1 MKIRLLAL
9 SLLASSLA
17 FADDIKQLAP
27 TVVTATRVETNSFDL
42 PMSIEV
48 TDYEKIQEGQLKA
61 NLSETSSRVPGVVVN
76 NRNNPGQD
84 LAIQIRGFGA
94 RSAFGVRG
102 VRLYA
107 DGIPLTMPDG
117 QGQTGT
123 FNLDTASRVEY
134 LKGPFSSLYGNS
146 SGGVVQLFTKDG
158 SKDASVNA
166 DATFGSYGLS
176 RESLTYS
183 GSSNKSNYIANFSTY
198 SMDGYR
204 DQSKTRRDTFN
215 AKFNFNISDSTKL
228 TLVTTMLDQPDNL
241 DPGGLTAAQVAS
253 NRTQANPN
261 AITFNT
267 RVTKRHEQAGLVLD
281 HTFNENNSF
290 HLMSYYGQ
298 RANQQFQS
306 TSVNGQLDDR
316 SGGAVVE
323 IKRDFGGLDLNWAHQ
338 SLVANMPFKFTTGLD
353 FNKDND
359 RRLGYENFTSTGTY
373 GSANQVTYAPGC
385 GTNTNTDSSTYTI
398 TCGVKGRL
406 RRDEDNTVFNIDKY
420 FQAALDVNSK
430 WALNFGVRQSKVS
443 FKNND
448 YYGNINPITLYTEK
462 KGLATATT
470 ATNNI
475 FTCPSSG
482 DCYEAAT
489 NANQKSNGNE
499 TGSRVFR
506 ETTNVLGTVFKLT
519 DTLNVFG
526 NIGQSF
532 ETPTFSEMS
541 YNSSGTFNNTLI
553 PASSNQYEIGFKTLI
568 FGNTLINASTYK
580 INTANEIS
588 LKSQSGGQSV
598 YQNINSSER
607 KGFEFSL
614 DSNLAKNLN
623 LFASYSY
630 LDAKFTSSFTSCIP
644 FAGTQGSCIA
654 GIPSA
659 ASGGTETIAA
669 GAKIPGTYQ
678 QTAYTELSWKY
689 PSLGFSS
696 ALEARAN
703 SSTNVAFKSSY
714 GVAPGY
720 AVAAWRG
727 GFTQKIDKW
736 KVTEFLRI
744 DNLLDKE
751 YIGSVRVADLNSA
764 YYEVAPTRNWLLGV
778 NANYTF

>member
-373 GSANQVTYAPGC
+373 GSASQITYAPGC
-385 GTNTNTDSSTYTI
+385 GTNTNSDATTYII

-448 YYGNINPITLYTEK
+448 YYGNNGNISLYTEK
-462 KGLATATT
+462 TSIATLQSSGVY
-470 ATNNI
+470 
-475 FTCPSSG
+475 TCPTTG
-482 DCYEAAT
+482 DCYAINGT
-489 NANQKSNGNE
+489 QRSNINE
-499 TGSRVFR
+499 TGSRVYR

-519 DTLNVFG
+519 DTLNLFG
-526 NIGQSF
+526 NLGQSF

-553 PASSNQYEIGFKTLI
+553 PATSNQYEIGIKTLI
-568 FGNTLINASTYK
+568 FGNTLINASAYK

-614 DSNLAKNLN
+614 DSNLANNLN
-623 LFASYSY
+623 LYASYSY

-644 FAGTQGSCIA
+644 FAGTQSLCLA
-654 GIPSA
+654 GNPTAS
-659 ASGGTETIAA
+659 SGGTETISA

-689 PSLGFSS
+689 PLLGFST
-696 ALEARAN
+696 ALEGRAN

-714 GVAPGY
+714 GVVPGY

-736 KVTEFLRI
+736 KVTEFVRI

-751 YIGSVRVADLNSA
+751 FIGSVRVADLNSA
-764 YYEVAPTRNWLLGV
+764 YYEVAPKRNWLLGL
-778 NANYTF
+778 NASYTF

>member
-1 MKIRLLAL
+1 
-9 SLLASSLA
+9 
-17 FADDIKQLAP
+17 
-27 TVVTATRVETNSFDL
+27 
-42 PMSIEV
+42 MSIEV

-158 SKDASVNA
+158 SKEANVNA

-183 GSSNKSNYIANFSTY
+183 GSSDKSNYIANFSTY

-215 AKFNFNISDSTKL
+215 AKVNFNISDATKL
-228 TLVTTMLDQPDNL
+228 SLVTTMLDQPDNL

-281 HTFNENNSF
+281 HKVNENNSLRF
-290 HLMSYYGQ
+290 MSYYGQ

-316 SGGAVVE
+316 SGGGVVE
-323 IKRDFGGLDLNWAHQ
+323 IKRDFGGLDLNWTHN
-338 SLVANMPFKFTTGLD
+338 SLMDNMPFKFTTGLD

-359 RRLGYENFTSTGTY
+359 RRKGFENFTATGVY
-373 GSANQVTYAPGC
+373 GTALNGQNTYAPGC
-385 GTNTNTDSSTYTI
+385 GSNTNLSGDLATYAI

-420 FQAALDVNSK
+420 FQAALDINSK
-430 WALNFGVRQSKVS
+430 WALNFGIRQSKVS

-448 YYGNINPITLYTEK
+448 YYVNSGNINLYTEK
-462 KGLATATT
+462 SSSGLAALVDGVYECPTVGVCYK
-470 ATNNI
+470 TN
-475 FTCPSSG
+475 PS
-482 DCYEAAT
+482 
-489 NANQKSNGNE
+489 QQINGNE

-506 ETTNVLGTVFKLT
+506 ETTNVIGSVFKLT
-519 DTLNVFG
+519 DTLNIFG

-541 YNSSGTFNNTLI
+541 YNSNGTFNNTLT
-553 PASSNQYEIGFKTLI
+553 PATSNQYEIGVKALL

-623 LFASYSY
+623 LYASYSY
-630 LDAKFTSSFTSCIP
+630 LDAKFTSDFTSCIP
-644 FAGTQGSCIA
+644 FQGTQTLCLA
-654 GIPSA
+654 GNPTSS
-659 ASGGTETIAA
+659 SGGTETIAS

-678 QTAYTELSWKY
+678 HTAYTELNWKY
-689 PSLGFSS
+689 SPLGFST
-696 ALEARAN
+696 ALEARAY

-714 GVAPGY
+714 GVVPGY
-720 AVAAWRG
+720 AVTAWRG

-736 KVTEFLRI
+736 KVTEFVRI

-751 YIGSVRVADLNSA
+751 YIGSIRVADLNSA
-764 YYEVAPTRNWLLGV
+764 YYEAAPTRNWLIGV

>member
-1 MKIRLLAL
+1 MKFRLLFL

-17 FADDIKQLAP
+17 FADDVKQLAP

-158 SKDASVNA
+158 SKDANVSV
-166 DATFGSYGLS
+166 DATLGSYGLS

-183 GSSNKSNYIANFSTY
+183 GSSDKSNYIANFSTY

-215 AKFNFNISDSTKL
+215 AKVNFNISDATKL
-228 TLVTTMLDQPDNL
+228 SLVTTMLDQPDNL

-261 AITFNT
+261 AINFNT

-281 HTFNENNSF
+281 HKFNESNSLRF
-290 HLMSYYGQ
+290 MSYYGQ

-316 SGGAVVE
+316 SGGGVVE
-323 IKRDFGGLDLNWAHQ
+323 IKRDFGGLDLNWAHN
-338 SLVANMPFKFTTGLD
+338 SLVVNMPFKFTAGLD

-359 RRLGYENFTSTGTY
+359 RRKGFENFTADAVYGQNTSFAPTCGDNSVANGSTL
-373 GSANQVTYAPGC
+373 N
-385 GTNTNTDSSTYTI
+385 I

-420 FQAALDVNSK
+420 FQGALDVNSK
-430 WALNFGVRQSKVS
+430 WVLNFGIRQSKVS
-443 FKNND
+443 FKNKD
-448 YYGNINPITLYTEK
+448 YYINNTGTGLYKEKATSATLNAE
-462 KGLATATT
+462 GV
-470 ATNNI
+470 
-475 FTCPSSG
+475 
-482 DCYEAAT
+482 YENPT
-489 NANQKSNGNE
+489 YSEGTPRLNYDE

-506 ETTNVLGTVFKLT
+506 ETTNVIGTIFKVNNN
-519 DTLNVFG
+519 LNIFG
-526 NIGQSF
+526 NLGQSF
-532 ETPTFSEMS
+532 ETPTFGEMS
-541 YNSSGTFNNTLI
+541 YSPNNGGFNTSLT
-553 PASSNQYEIGFKTLI
+553 PATSNQYEFGIKTFL
-568 FGNTLINASTYK
+568 FGNTLVNASIYK
-580 INTANEIS
+580 INTANEIA
-588 LKSQSGGQSV
+588 LRSQSGGQSI
-598 YQNINSSER
+598 YQNVNSSER

-614 DSNLAKNLN
+614 DSNLANNLN
-623 LFASYSY
+623 FYASYSY
-630 LDAKFTSSFTSCIP
+630 LDAKFTSSFEACRP
-644 FAGTQGSCIA
+644 FQGTQTLCLSSPTA
-654 GIPSA
+654 QTAS
-659 ASGGTETIAA
+659 SGGVEIIDP
-669 GAKIPGTYQ
+669 GAKIPGTYRH
-678 QTAYTELSWKY
+678 TAYSEISWRY
-689 PSLGFSS
+689 SPLGFSS
-696 ALEARAN
+696 AFEARAN

-714 GVAPGY
+714 GVASGY
-720 AVAAWRG
+720 TVASWRG
-727 GFTQKIDKW
+727 GFTQKIDHW
-736 KVTEFLRI
+736 RVTEFVRI
-744 DNLLDKE
+744 DNLFDKD